1 MRFVKSLSVPLA
13 LLLSVA
19 PLAAQ
24 ISEEDLAAE
33 LDSLAAQE
41 NDGNTE
47 EEMTASDSAAP
58 AAEEPAA
65 EGESLAAPDPE
76 GEAGNALAAKL
87 ASLAAEGNGEA
98 AYHLGIM
105 HLAGM
110 NGLAKDPQR
119 AFELFQ
125 ASAEAGDPLGAYRLG
140 AFYDG
145 QGEGVVEDDPALALE
160 HKLVAA
166 EAGYALAQHDVA
178 RFFYEQGDTDK
189 ALEYLLASAKQ
200 GYQPSLQALASLYS
214 GEGKVAKDP
223 VKVYAYVA
231 LLQASDKGL
240 PSKRLEEWRDKTQAE
255 LGPEQVA
262 EAVEIVTKWK
272 ETPSALTL
280 KALAGEASA
289 MRLAGLDD
297 AALIAPAD
305 GTKPEGR

>member
-47 EEMTASDSAAP
+47 EEMTA
-58 AAEEPAA
+58 AEETAA
-65 EGESLAAPDPE
+65 EGESLAALDA
-76 GEAGNALAAKL
+76 GAEAGNALAAKL

-145 QGEGVVEDDPALALE
+145 QGEGVIEDDPALALE

>member
-1 MRFVKSLSVPLA
+1 MRFVKSLSVTLA

-24 ISEEDLAAE
+24 ISEEDMAAE

-41 NDGNTE
+41 NDGNSE
-47 EEMTASDSAAP
+47 DEMK

-65 EGESLAAPDPE
+65 EGESLDALDA
-76 GEAGNALAAKL
+76 GAEAGNALATKL

-145 QGEGVVEDDPALALE
+145 QGEGVVADDPALALE

>member
-13 LLLSVA
+13 LLLLAA

-24 ISEEDLAAE
+24 ISEDDLAAE

-41 NDGNTE
+41 NGGNTE
-47 EEMTASDSAAP
+47 EEMT

-65 EGESLAAPDPE
+65 EGESLAALDA
-76 GEAGNALAAKL
+76 GAEAGNALATKL
-87 ASLAAEGNGEA
+87 ASLVAEGNGEA

-297 AALIAPAD
+297 AALIAPAN

>member
-24 ISEEDLAAE
+24 ISEEDMAAE

-41 NDGNTE
+41 NDGNSE
-47 EEMTASDSAAP
+47 DEMK
-58 AAEEPAA
+58 AAEKPAA

-145 QGEGVVEDDPALALE
+145 QGEGVVADDPALALE

>member
-41 NDGNTE
+41 NDGNSE
-47 EEMTASDSAAP
+47 DEMK